1 LTILDPTLLSSLVQ
15 VAAIIAQRARAADA
29 PSLSRVAP
37 GRYNAP
43 RDPMSLIT
51 GTNLAKA
58 FGAQDVFAGVQLALP
73 HQARIAL
80 VGANGV
86 GKTTLLRILAGFE
99 TPDAGKVQRARNLK
113 VGFLPQE
120 TLDSEARRAHDA
132 VALWSWCV
140 GALKALLAQEAELQR
155 LEQAMA
161 DPRQAEE
168 ALARYGPLQESFERA
183 GGYAYPARVRRV
195 LNGLGFTPQEDS
207 VPLGRLS
214 GGERT
219 RAELA
224 RLLLEDP
231 DLLILDEP
239 TNHLDVEA
247 VEWLEGWL
255 ADWPGAVL
263 VVSHDRY
270 FLDRVADSVW
280 ELTPRGLDAY
290 HGNYT
295 AYLGQRDERREFQQ
309 ASYAAQQ
316 EHVRKEQE
324 YIRRNI
330 AGQNT
335 RQAQG
340 RRKRLER
347 LLRDQAVDRPTA
359 EAAVKLA
366 LRPGPRSGD
375 RVLETESLAVGYAD
389 DAAALFTVP
398 DLVLQRGECA
408 ALIGPN
414 GAGKTTF
421 LKTILGETPAY
432 AGQVRLGASLHVGYF
447 AQAHQGLHPERTVLQ
462 EIQEA
467 APRWTTAQCRD
478 FLAQFLFRGE
488 TVEKTIGVLSGG
500 ERGRVALATLVLQ
513 GANLLLL
520 DEPTNHLDLP
530 SQEILQE
537 ALQEFPGTILLV
549 SHDRYLI
556 NSLASQVWAIH
567 PGKRQMEVF
576 TGDYTAYAAQRR
588 QEQERARVGEPVE
601 RRRERPQ
608 PRDPTAGEM
617 RAAEERIAALEA
629 ELQSLSRQLESA
641 GADVARVTDLGARYA
656 QVQARLEAEFAAWE
670 RLARGPRQ
678 PA

>member
-1 LTILDPTLLSSLVQ
+1 
-15 VAAIIAQRARAADA
+15 
-29 PSLSRVAP
+29 
-37 GRYNAP
+37 
-43 RDPMSLIT
+43 
-51 GTNLAKA
+51 
-58 FGAQDVFAGVQLALP
+58 
-73 HQARIAL
+73 
-80 VGANGV
+80 
-86 GKTTLLRILAGFE
+86 
-99 TPDAGKVQRARNLK
+99 
-113 VGFLPQE
+113 
-120 TLDSEARRAHDA
+120 
-132 VALWSWCV
+132 
-140 GALKALLAQEAELQR
+140 
-155 LEQAMA
+155 
-161 DPRQAEE
+161 
-168 ALARYGPLQESFERA
+168 
-183 GGYAYPARVRRV
+183 
-195 LNGLGFTPQEDS
+195 
-207 VPLGRLS
+207 
-214 GGERT
+214 
-219 RAELA
+219 
-224 RLLLEDP
+224 
-231 DLLILDEP
+231 
-239 TNHLDVEA
+239 
-247 VEWLEGWL
+247 
-255 ADWPGAVL
+255 
-263 VVSHDRY
+263 
-270 FLDRVADSVW
+270 VADSVW
-280 ELTPRGLDAY
+280 ELTARGLDAY
-290 HGNYT
+290 RGNYT

-347 LLRDQAVDRPTA
+347 LLRDEAVDRPTA

-366 LRPGPRSGD
+366 IQPGPRSGD

-421 LKTILGETPAY
+421 LKTILGQTPAY
-432 AGQVRLGASLHVGYF
+432 AGKVRLGASLHVGYF

-520 DEPTNHLDLP
+520 DEPTNHLDLT

-537 ALQEFPGTILLV
+537 ALQAFPGTILLV

-576 TGDYTAYAAQRR
+576 TGDYTAYATQRR
-588 QEQERARVGEPVE
+588 QEQERARAAAPVE
-601 RRRERPQ
+601 RRRDRP
-608 PRDPTAGEM
+608 PRRDPTIGEL
-617 RAAEERIAALEA
+617 RAAEERIAALES
-629 ELQSLSRQLESA
+629 ELQDLSRQLESA